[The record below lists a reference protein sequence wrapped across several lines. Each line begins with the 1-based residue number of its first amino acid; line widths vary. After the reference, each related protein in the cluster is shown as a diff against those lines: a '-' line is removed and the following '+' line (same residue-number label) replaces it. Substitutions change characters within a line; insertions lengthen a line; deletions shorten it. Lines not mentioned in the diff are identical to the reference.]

1 MNEIDED
8 LALSILFAN
17 TKRKKRDLDLLT
29 IAKSTDFLVNLYGSQ
44 KIVAEKIGISNEM
57 IRKFLLPL
65 QFPKDI
71 QKLIQDR
78 YIDSIDVIN
87 EISSIKEKDIQI
99 SLFKELKDIPAKDV
113 RDIVRIL
120 KKSNLTVY
128 EAKKT
133 ILDQKVKHVHFFI
146 LDLKDDEYNVI
157 IKKSNE
163 QKIDPAI
170 YVKNLVI
177 NGLKT
182 NHKET

>member
-17 TKRKKRDLDLLT
+17 TKRKKRELDLLT

-44 KIVAEKIGISNEM
+44 KVVAEKIGLSNEM

-65 QFPKDI
+65 AFPKDI
-71 QKLIQDR
+71 QKIIQDR
-78 YIDSIDVIN
+78 HIDSIDVIN

-99 SLFKELKDIPAKDV
+99 SLFKELKNIPAKDV

-120 KKSNLTVY
+120 KNSNLSVH

-133 ILDQKVKHVHFFI
+133 ILNQRVKHIHFFM
-146 LDLKDDEYNVI
+146 LDLNDDEYKVI
-157 IKKSNE
+157 IKKSKE

-170 YVKNLVI
+170 FVKNLLI
-177 NGLKT
+177 NGLKR
-182 NHKET
+182 NNKET